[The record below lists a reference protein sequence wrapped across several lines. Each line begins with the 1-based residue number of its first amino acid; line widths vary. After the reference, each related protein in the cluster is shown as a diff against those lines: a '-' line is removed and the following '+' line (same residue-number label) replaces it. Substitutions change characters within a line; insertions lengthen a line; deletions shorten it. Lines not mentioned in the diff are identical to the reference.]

1 MELGL
6 SGKLAVVSGGSRGIG
21 LAVCR
26 ALAMEGCD
34 VALLYASNAEKAEA
48 EAAALTA
55 YGVRAKAYACHV
67 ENEAEVA
74 ETVNTVRADFGG
86 IDILVNNAGITR
98 DKLVNGMKEADF
110 RDVLDVNLCGAFH
123 MIRAVYPLM
132 AKARAGR
139 IVNISSVAGLMGNA
153 GQANY
158 AASKAGLIGL
168 TKSVAR
174 ELASRGVTCNAIAPG
189 FIATD
194 MTEKFAQDEGV
205 LASIPVRRMGSS
217 DEVAALVAYLCAPQ
231 AAFITGEVIRIDGGM
246 AM

>member
-6 SGKLAVVSGGSRGIG
+6 SGKTAVVTGGSRGIG
-21 LAVCR
+21 RAVCD
-26 ALAMEGCD
+26 ALAKEGCD
-34 VALLYASNAEKAEA
+34 IALIYASNKEKA
-48 EAAALTA
+48 AAAVSALEE

-67 ENEAEVA
+67 ETEAEVM
-74 ETVNTVRADFGG
+74 ETIKAISADFGG

-98 DKLVNGMKEADF
+98 DKLVNGMKDADF
-110 RDVLDVNLCGAFH
+110 SAVIDVNLRGAFH
-123 MIRAVYPLM
+123 MIRGVYSLM
-132 AKARAGR
+132 AKQRAGR

-174 ELASRGVTCNAIAPG
+174 ELAPRGVTCNAIAPG
-189 FIATD
+189 FVTTD
-194 MTEKFAQDEGV
+194 MTESFLHDDAI
-205 LASIPVRRMGSS
+205 LASIPMRRMGTPE
-217 DEVAALVAYLCAPQ
+217 EVAALVVYLCSPH
-231 AAFITGEVIRIDGGM
+231 AAFITGETVRIDGGM